1 MVLALVERT
10 LLQGSLHVQKEYK
23 YTDLLET
30 DIYIIT
36 KVMNNALWGN
46 FDHKSIFPKVTK
58 GEKHQDSQYIFTK
71 LGVLLMEFKTYSLTE
86 FSKKVYFD
94 CIYLVHW

>member
-36 KVMNNALWGN
+36 KVMNDALWGN
-46 FDHKSIFPKVTK
+46 FDHKSIFQRLLKEESTK
-58 GEKHQDSQYIFTK
+58 TVNTVFTNGYAN
-71 LGVLLMEFKTYSLTE
+71 GVKTHSLTE
-86 FSKKVYFD
+86 FSKKVYFNF
-94 CIYLVHW
+94 IYCVHW